1 MDKKVALQVALAN
14 TNSTIEVLR
23 DNSEF
28 NIIHSNL
35 NTVKLILENQLKS
48 LESNVD
54 ISTEH
59 SDAYYDYNRNDPNAE
74 NPFTDVNDV
83 LRSDAVVNKKNTYR
97 IEEETTT
104 GWTLVDSEYV
114 NLSKEEAQQKVD
126 ALIQTGT
133 TPSRIRVV
141 VDGSV

>member
-1 MDKKVALQVALAN
+1 M
-14 TNSTIEVLR
+14 
-23 DNSEF
+23 
-28 NIIHSNL
+28 
-35 NTVKLILENQLKS
+35 
-48 LESNVD
+48 
-54 ISTEH
+54 
-59 SDAYYDYNRNDPNAE
+59 
-74 NPFTDVNDV
+74 
-83 LRSDAVVNKKNTYR
+83 NKKNTYR

-141 VDGSV
+141 VELSLIHISDPTRRRGI